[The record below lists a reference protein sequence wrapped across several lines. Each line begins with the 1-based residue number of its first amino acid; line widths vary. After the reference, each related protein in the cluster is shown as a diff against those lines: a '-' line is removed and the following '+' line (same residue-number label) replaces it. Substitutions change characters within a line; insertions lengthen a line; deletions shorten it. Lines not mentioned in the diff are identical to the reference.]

1 MPTSLIKTAQTA
13 EWKMQ
18 AWKLGKPPSLAY
30 AGIGFDV
37 KTATG
42 ETNSISA
49 QSAATSVTT
58 PDSDHS
64 RPSINSSEYDDL
76 ADFNGQF
83 GHDGFAGKMGNHRLA
98 KKPSKG
104 SFLGLFEGK
113 PKPKRRTSLTRPSA
127 TRTDSLYSLDGSV
140 LSKQE
145 KTLRSSKSKSS
156 LKSARAQSISS
167 KVEPTLPPIPA
178 PEYSPVRLEFD
189 ILTLIEGSTGTL
201 RSKKKS
207 STPASDDTPTLD
219 RASGKR
225 SLSLS
230 PRGTTLKS
238 GGGSLPPLP
247 PLPTFAAIRDNG
259 PPSPSFSTMSTPTP
273 QTRHPSFSTQS
284 LACGATTS
292 SAGFSILTAQKGHQ
306 KSSGPSLASAIL
318 SASHAEALKG
328 GSADL
333 MAILERGDSRPWGF
347 SYTDVNQPVKVWCG
361 DRDDRIGIGSVRWM
375 ERTMKDCTL
384 KILKGEGHGLLTN
397 ADVVVEV
404 LESVAK
410 EWSR

>member
-1 MPTSLIKTAQTA
+1 
-13 EWKMQ
+13 MQ

-30 AGIGFDV
+30 EGIGFDV
-37 KTATG
+37 TTAA

-49 QSAATSVTT
+49 QSAGTSVAT

-83 GHDGFAGKMGNHRLA
+83 ECAGKTGNHRLM
-98 KKPSKG
+98 KKASKG
-104 SFLGLFEGK
+104 SFLGLFDGK
-113 PKPKRRTSLTRPSA
+113 SKPKRQDSLTRPSA

-140 LSKQE
+140 LSKPE
-145 KTLRSSKSKSS
+145 KPLRRPKSKSS
-156 LKSARAQSISS
+156 LKSIRAPSISS
-167 KVEPTLPPIPA
+167 KVEPPLPAIPV

-189 ILTLIEGSTGTL
+189 ISAFEQGIEDSRSTV
-201 RSKKKS
+201 RSKKI
-207 STPASDDTPTLD
+207 STPAPEDTPTLD
-219 RASGKR
+219 RTRGKR

-230 PRGTTLKS
+230 PRPTPLKS
-238 GGGSLPPLP
+238 GGSGLPPLP
-247 PLPTFAAIRDNG
+247 PLPSFAVIKDNG

-273 QTRHPSFSTQS
+273 QTRHPSFSTRS
-284 LACGATTS
+284 LASGATTS
-292 SAGFSILTAQKGHQ
+292 SAGSSIMTAQKGNQ
-306 KSSGPSLASAIL
+306 KSSGPTLASALL

-347 SYTDVNQPVKVWCG
+347 SYTDVRRPVKVWYG

-375 ERTMKDCTL
+375 ERTMKDCKL
-384 KILKGEGHGLLTN
+384 KILKGEGHSLLTN

-404 LESVAK
+404 LESVAR
-410 EWSR
+410 EWSW